1 LRAFRSKRPKISL
14 ADRLSEGAPVGGNYR
29 AFGLANVDAG
39 FKEWVAKLTDDIDR
53 ARVVAVWHRCIAA
66 GEWSGRPSWLHAD
79 LRGDNMI
86 ARDGRLAAIID
97 WEGCTVG
104 DPSAD
109 HLAAW
114 WLFDAESRE
123 AFRTASRADKE
134 TWLRAMGWALFMS
147 VGAIPYYA
155 TTNPTFASQA
165 RHALNEILEDQSD
178 HA

>member
-1 LRAFRSKRPKISL
+1 
-14 ADRLSEGAPVGGNYR
+14 
-29 AFGLANVDAG
+29 
-39 FKEWVAKLTDDIDR
+39 
-53 ARVVAVWHRCIAA
+53 
-66 GEWSGRPSWLHAD
+66 
-79 LRGDNMI
+79 MI
-86 ARDGRLAAIID
+86 ARDGRLAAVID

-147 VGAIPYYA
+147 VAAIPCYA
-155 TTNPTFASQA
+155 TTNPAFASQA

-178 HA
+178 HT